1 MNTDE
6 SQDKN
11 IIIRRRTGARALRLS
26 VDGQGRVVVSAP
38 RICALGK
45 IQAFV
50 ASHQNWIK
58 AQQAEM
64 AKCAFSGDGASIV
77 VLGKALTVRHTDA
90 PHTIT
95 HIAGSDLIVGGDPA
109 FLERRVTD
117 FIKKE
122 TAAYIH
128 RQASVYAE
136 KIGVSFRGI
145 SLKDTVSRW
154 GSCSSKKHL
163 NFCWRLGMAPRYVLD
178 YIIAHEVA
186 HLAEMNHSAA
196 FWRVVAC
203 LTDKRADAEIWLRRF
218 GRTLRAL

>member
-26 VDGQGRVVVSAP
+26 VDGRGRVVVSAP
-38 RICALGK
+38 RFCALGK

-50 ASHQNWIK
+50 AAHQDWIK
-58 AQQAEM
+58 ARQAEM

-77 VLGKALTVRHTDA
+77 VLGQTLTVRHTDA

-95 HIAGSDLIVGGDPA
+95 HITGADLIVGGDPA
-109 FLERRVTD
+109 FLERRVAD
-117 FIKKE
+117 FIKRE

-154 GSCSSKKHL
+154 GSCSSRKHL
-163 NFCWRLGMAPRYVLD
+163 NFCWRLGMAPQYVLD

-196 FWRVVAC
+196 FWQVVAR
-203 LTDKRADAEIWLRRF
+203 LTDKRADAEIWLRRY
-218 GRTLRAL
+218 GRTLRTL